1 MKKARVRI
9 LKNQLIGNGKLQ
21 KTTCR
26 FQMLLF
32 VSQVEQY
39 FFTEIEIEWCQ
50 LNKALQTKR
59 FRAVQKAHQNYIFS
73 ITKKEPVLHRQ
84 YLNQSSPSCLQQ
96 LENRYKAIL
105 FHSSFDAIIPE
116 IIAALRRI

>member
-1 MKKARVRI
+1 MHSIHVFSKCIKARVRI
-9 LKNQLIGNGKLQ
+9 LKNHLIGNGKLK

-32 VSQVEQY
+32 VSQIEQY
-39 FFTEIEIEWCQ
+39 FFTEIEIEWCK

-73 ITKKEPVLHRQ
+73 ITKKEFGSLFP
-84 YLNQSSPSCLQQ
+84 NQANDGDSNRCNRAPS
-96 LENRYKAIL
+96 
-105 FHSSFDAIIPE
+105 FST
-116 IIAALRRI
+116 

>member
-1 MKKARVRI
+1 MKARVRI
-9 LKNQLIGNGKLQ
+9 LKNQLIGNGKLK

-26 FQMLLF
+26 FHMLLF
-32 VSQVEQY
+32 VSQIEQY

-73 ITKKEPVLHRQ
+73 ITKKESVLYRK
-84 YLNQSSPSCLQQ
+84 YKSAQSFMSPAT
-96 LENRYKAIL
+96 LEQI
-105 FHSSFDAIIPE
+105 
-116 IIAALRRI
+116 

>member
-1 MKKARVRI
+1 MKARVRI
-9 LKNQLIGNGKLQ
+9 LKNQLIGNGKLK

-26 FQMLLF
+26 FHMLLF
-32 VSQVEQY
+32 VSQIEQY

-73 ITKKEPVLHRQ
+73 ITKKESVLHTKYR
-84 YLNQSSPSCLQQ
+84 LARSFMSPAT
-96 LENRYKAIL
+96 LEQI
-105 FHSSFDAIIPE
+105 
-116 IIAALRRI
+116 